1 MSNIIP
7 KLIPPREQPEFREFM
22 SMILAEQPVL
32 LHQNDV
38 MLRYFQFCDEIGFR
52 RSKRRESAFFHF
64 LSSIQELFLLGEY
77 LFIMHRPETARF
89 HYYRINANGNYME
102 AIDVGEYLQQ
112 KDRFAGHSPD
122 PNPLRIDFLPFYDF
136 APRVRH
142 FRNIGNGIL
151 FLNRYL
157 SSHMFQ
163 NPDEWNR
170 KLFEFLKLHQHDG
183 RQLLVNGTSI
193 ADVNT
198 LIQRL
203 RHTTE
208 WLNQVEKATPIKQ
221 VERRLKRSGLEP
233 GWGDTVERA
242 AESMQCLIDLFD
254 APDDSLLERFI
265 SRVPMPMI
273 SRIAI
278 VSPHGWFGQNKV
290 LGRPD
295 TGGQVIY
302 ILDQVRA
309 LETHLRERL
318 AHSGLDVIP
327 RIVVLTRLIPDAEDS
342 GCDVKREPIYRTD
355 DSWILRVPFH
365 DEQMNVLPQWISR
378 FQVWPYLERFANT
391 AAVELAAEFGGRPD
405 LVIGNYSDGNLVST
419 LLADHFNI
427 IQCTISHALEKTKY
441 TDADLHWE
449 KYEKDYHF
457 SQQFMADIL
466 SMNKSDF
473 IITSTREEIVG
484 SNSHMG
490 QYESYMN
497 FTMPGY
503 IQVLSGVD
511 LFSPKFNVIPP
522 GVSLDLYFPYSES
535 ERRVARQTA
544 RLEERLFY
552 SKDKDIFGTLTDP
565 GKPPVFTMAR
575 FDHVKNITGLIDAF
589 GRSKQLRRQCNL
601 VFSAGAIDP
610 EQSSDLEEKKEIRR
624 AHELI
629 RQHGLKG
636 SVRWLPSMPK
646 SDTGEVYRIM
656 ADRRGI
662 FVQPALFEAFGLT
675 ILEAMVSGLP
685 TFGPKF
691 GGPSEIIDH
700 KHNGFLLNTGDPSLI
715 ATSLEH
721 FFNQLETDPE
731 LWQRISAAGIR
742 RIHEDFSWTTYSERL
757 LKLAKIYGFWRFAES
772 VEGKHKM
779 DRYSEF
785 IYHFLLRK
793 KNRRA
798 VKKSG

>member
-1 MSNIIP
+1 MSN
-7 KLIPPREQPEFREFM
+7 LIPQLIPRREQQEFREFM
-22 SMILAEQPVL
+22 SMILADQPDF
-32 LHQNDV
+32 LHQNDI
-38 MLRYFQFCDEIGFR
+38 MLRYFQFCDETNAG
-52 RSKRRESAFFHF
+52 RSKRRDSTFFAF
-64 LSSIQELFLLGEY
+64 LCNIQELFLLGEY

-89 HYYRINANGNYME
+89 HYYRVNANGSYME
-102 AIDVGEYLQQ
+102 AITTGEYLQQ

-122 PNPLRIDFLPFYDF
+122 PNPLRIDFQPFYDF

-183 RQLLVNGTSI
+183 RQLLVNGSSI
-193 ADVNT
+193 PDMNT

-203 RHTTE
+203 RFTTQ
-208 WLNQVEKATPIKQ
+208 WLKQADKDTPIKQ

-242 AESMQCLIDLFD
+242 AESMQSLIDLFD
-254 APDDSLLERFI
+254 APDDSLLESFI

-273 SRIAI
+273 SRIAV
-278 VSPHGWFGQNKV
+278 VSPHGWFGQNNV

-309 LETHLRERL
+309 LEAHLRERL
-318 AHSGLDVIP
+318 SQSGLDVTP
-327 RIVVLTRLIPDAEDS
+327 RIVVLTRLIPDAGDS
-342 GCDVKREPIYRTD
+342 GCDVKREHIYRTEN
-355 DSWILRVPFH
+355 SWILRVPFQ
-365 DEQMNVLPQWISR
+365 DEQMNVLPQWVSR
-378 FQVWPYLERFANT
+378 FKVWPYLERFANA

-405 LVIGNYSDGNLVST
+405 LVIGNYSDGNLVSS

-441 TDADLHWE
+441 PDADLKWR

-457 SQQFMADIL
+457 SQQFMADIH

-484 SNSHMG
+484 SDSHMG
-490 QYESYMN
+490 QYESYLN

-503 IQVLSGVD
+503 IQVLSGID

-522 GVSLDLYFPYSES
+522 GVSFDLYFPHSETK
-535 ERRVARQTA
+535 RRVKRQTA
-544 RLEERLFY
+544 RLEERLFS
-552 SKDKDIFGTLTDP
+552 SKDKDIFGTLKDP
-565 GKPPVFTMAR
+565 GKPPIFTMAR
-575 FDHVKNITGLIDAF
+575 FDPIKNITGLIDAF
-589 GRSKQLRRQCNL
+589 GRSKDLRRQCNL
-601 VFSAGAIDP
+601 VFSAGSIDP
-610 EQSSDLEEKKEIRR
+610 ELSGDREEQNEIRR

-629 RQHGLKG
+629 EQHGLDG
-636 SVRWLPSMPK
+636 SVRWLPSISK

-656 ADRRGI
+656 ADRKGI
-662 FVQPALFEAFGLT
+662 FVQPARFEAFGLT

-700 KHNGFLLNTGDPSLI
+700 GRNGFLLNTGDPSLI
-715 ATSLEH
+715 ANSLEH
-721 FFNQLETDPE
+721 FFKKLASDAE
-731 LWQRISAAGIR
+731 LWQLISVAGIR
-742 RIHEDFSWTTYSERL
+742 RVHEDFSWTTYSERL

-772 VEGKHKM
+772 VEGKQKM

-785 IYHFLLRK
+785 IYHFLLRGK
-793 KNRRA
+793 KIDTA
-798 VKKSG
+798 GKPG